1 MKALLISIFSLMF
14 LLSCS
19 ECDEGFTATKI
30 ESTTISKG
38 QYFNTN
44 YFAPQHGIVIYN
56 QDEWNQFKAL
66 AWQVE
71 EYPAETEVDFDQ
83 YIVIAAI
90 DNVHQAGGY
99 DIQVVSVTE
108 YSSNVVAKIA
118 YTQTANFSTPIT
130 RPYHFVKILRPAK
143 SVILK
148 DAVF

>member
-30 ESTTISKG
+30 ETTTISKG

-56 QDEWNQFKAL
+56 QDEWNQFKGL
-66 AWQVE
+66 AWQLE

-90 DNVHQAGGY
+90 DKVHETGGFE
-99 DIQVVSVTE
+99 IEIVSVTE
-108 YSSNVVAKIA
+108 YSANVIVKIK
-118 YTQTANFSTPIT
+118 YTQSGNVSSEIS
-130 RPYHFVKILRPAK
+130 RPYHFVKIRRPTK
-143 SVILK
+143 SIILK
-148 DAVF
+148 DVIF